1 MLNNYKIITITHRQ
15 TKLKD
20 IGEFVLPE
28 EGEALKQ
35 RLTNLKTAFQL
46 DELMYLATCNRVMYV
61 FNTTKKIDSYW
72 CNHFFKTIKPELPT
86 DLIKNN
92 AIIYEGEEAMRHLYR
107 VASSVDSLVVGE
119 REILRQ
125 LRTAF
130 EQCQT
135 WKLTDY
141 QLKLAFQSAIVA
153 AKEVYDQTKIGE
165 KPVSVVSLAIQKMQC
180 FQFSKNAKILLI
192 GAGQTNTLVA
202 KFLKK
207 YQYQNIDIFNRTFE
221 KAEKLAKFVNGTAHR
236 YEDLSNYNKGF
247 DCLIVCTGA
256 TQAIIDSDLYRS
268 LKQEDSDK
276 KVVIDL
282 SIPNNVDKD
291 VTTNFNMNY
300 IEIEDLR
307 QLAKENLAFRVK
319 EVSKAEQVLASHLR
333 QFKITFQ
340 QRKITRAMRDVPRE
354 IKAIKAHAMNKV
366 FKKDLEQLDEETIQ
380 LLEKMMSYMEK
391 RCIGIPMKA
400 AKEALV
406 V

>member
-35 RLTNLKTAFQL
+35 RLTNLKTMFQL

-61 FNTTKKIDSYW
+61 FNTAQKIDNHW
-72 CNHFFKTIKPELPT
+72 CHHFFKTIKTELSA

-165 KPVSVVSLAIQKMQC
+165 KPVSVVSLAVQKMQR
-180 FQFSKNAKILLI
+180 FQFSKNARILLI

-221 KAEKLAKFVNGTAHR
+221 KAEKLAKLVNGTAHR
-236 YEDLSNYNKGF
+236 YEDLSNYKKGF

-256 TQAIIDSDLYRS
+256 TQAIINSDLYRS
-268 LKQEDSDK
+268 LEQEDKDK

-282 SIPNNVDKD
+282 SIPNNVDKE
-291 VTTNFNMNY
+291 VTTSFNMNY

-319 EVSKAEQVLASHLR
+319 EVSKAEHVLESHIR

-340 QRKITRAMRDVPRE
+340 QRKITRAMRDVPKE